1 MIDALSAFAHDLLDE
16 TDALALRHFAAGVT
30 PTIKPNRTL
39 VTAADTEV
47 EERIRERIAQ
57 RWPDHGV
64 LGEELGAD
72 GADAEIG
79 WIVDPIDATH
89 NFVRDIGVWAT
100 LLACRIGSELVLG
113 VVSAPAMGERWWA
126 TVEGGAWRRD
136 MRGERRIGVSQ
147 VETLAA
153 GQLIYGDPAALDGRA
168 VRAAAHAWRSR
179 GFGDFWGH
187 MLVACGSAE
196 GMVEDGVNPWD
207 MAAPHVIVT
216 AAGGRM
222 TDLDGN
228 PSWTDPRLVTSNRLV
243 HDELLALLR
252 P

>member
-1 MIDALSAFAHDLLDE
+1 MIDALTAFAHEVLDE
-16 TDALALRHFAAGVT
+16 TDALALRHFATGVT
-30 PTIKPNRTL
+30 PTVKPNRTL
-39 VTAADTEV
+39 VTAADTQV
-47 EERIRERIAQ
+47 EERIRERIAE
-57 RWPDHGV
+57 RWPGHGV

-72 GADAEIG
+72 GADAEIA

-100 LLACRIGSELVLG
+100 LLACRIGPDLVVG

-147 VETLAA
+147 VKSLSD
-153 GQLIYGDPAALDGRA
+153 GQLIYGDASALDGRA
-168 VRAAAHAWRSR
+168 VRAAGQAWRSR

-187 MLVACGSAE
+187 MLVASGSAE
-196 GMVEDGVNPWD
+196 AMLEDGVNPWD
-207 MAAPHVIVT
+207 MAAPCVIVT

-222 TDLDGN
+222 TDLEGR
-228 PSWTDPRLVTSNRLV
+228 PSWTDPRLLTSNGLV
-243 HDELLALLR
+243 HDEVLSALGR
-252 P
+252 